1 MVTCNGCTNMITCAP
16 FSSAHFTDSRL
27 CCSRLEGTGIDCS
40 TLYLWTASLTME
52 FGNSSVARY
61 IFGFLVFFLYIAIVP
76 FVSLF
81 DGGAKMRNE
90 E

>member
-61 IFGFLVFFLYIAIVP
+61 IFGFLVFSCISLLFLSCRYLMA
-76 FVSLF
+76 
-81 DGGAKMRNE
+81 GRKMRNE